1 MGESFSRR
9 GVNSVR
15 RNTEGFGRKAGEHDD
30 NENRDKEHFSRGD
43 NKKGQFKQFILRP
56 IVHLKVRL

>member
-1 MGESFSRR
+1 MGESVSRG

-30 NENRDKEHFSRGD
+30 NENRDKEHFSRVD
-43 NKKGQFKQFILRP
+43 NKKGQFKQFI
-56 IVHLKVRL
+56 